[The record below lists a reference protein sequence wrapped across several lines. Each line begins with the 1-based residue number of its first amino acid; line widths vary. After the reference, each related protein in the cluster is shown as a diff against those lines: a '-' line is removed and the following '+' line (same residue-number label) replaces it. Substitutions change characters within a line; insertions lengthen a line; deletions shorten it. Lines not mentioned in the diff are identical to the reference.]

1 MNFRALARIE
11 CLGRGPESPGVM
23 NGNLSCIGVL
33 QVPNRRSPTATADPL
48 SS

>member
-11 CLGRGPESPGVM
+11 SLGRGSKSPEDEW
-23 NGNLSCIGVL
+23 NFSCIGVT
-33 QVPNRRSPTATADPL
+33 QVANGRSPTATADPL

>member
-11 CLGRGPESPGVM
+11 SLGRGSESSGDER
-23 NGNLSCIGVL
+23 NFSCIGVL
-33 QVPNRRSPTATADPL
+33 QVANWRSPIASADPL